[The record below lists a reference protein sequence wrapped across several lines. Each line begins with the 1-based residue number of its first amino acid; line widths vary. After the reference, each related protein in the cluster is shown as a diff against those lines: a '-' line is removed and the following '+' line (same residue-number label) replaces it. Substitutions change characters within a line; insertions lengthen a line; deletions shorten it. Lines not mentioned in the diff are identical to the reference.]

1 MINNK
6 NRSLSLGDIKS
17 AYLLGIGGV
26 SMSSLAMI
34 LKSHGA
40 DVSGYDMNDSD
51 TVKKLR
57 ANGVGVD
64 TVYRNGALSGVDTLV
79 FSAAIKADN
88 PYMVEAAEKGLRI
101 LTRAELLGLVTAH
114 FPHAIGVSGTHGKST
129 TTGMLAQICVYE
141 DSETAVLSGASLP
154 FLGGLYKAG
163 NGERVVF
170 EACEYK
176 NSYHAM
182 FPTIKVVLNC
192 EHDHVDFFP
201 TLDDVVESFRKYI
214 DTARFPGAEN
224 KAVVCLDCKNS
235 VKAAEN
241 TSAEVYF
248 YSVKE
253 KTGFY
258 AENID
263 LSDGFGKF
271 DAVLCDGSRIDGIKL
286 SVPGMHNVSNAV
298 AACAAAYLTGV
309 SRENIKRGLCEF
321 GGVSRRFEKLG
332 EYDGAVL
339 VDDYA
344 HHPDEIRATLTAA
357 KKLPYSRI
365 ICVFQPHTYTR
376 TAALLDDFASALSLA
391 DEVYVADIY
400 AAREINESGVS
411 SADIAKRMKNC
422 TYIPS
427 FGGIAERLKGEIK
440 SGDLVITMGAG
451 EAYKVAKML
460 LNNK

>member
-1 MINNK
+1 MINNTK
-6 NRSLSLGDIKS
+6 SVLTLGDIKG

-34 LKSHGA
+34 LKSHGTA
-40 DVSGYDMNDSD
+40 VSGYDMNESE
-51 TVKKLR
+51 TVQKLR
-57 ANGVGVD
+57 QSGIAVD
-64 TVYRNGALSGVDTLV
+64 TCFRENALNGVDTLI
-79 FSAAIKADN
+79 FSAAIKPDD
-88 PYMVEAAEKGLRI
+88 PYMVEAAGKGLRI

-114 FPHAIGVSGTHGKST
+114 FPHAIGVAGTHGKST

-201 TLDDVVESFRKYI
+201 TLDDVIESFRKYI
-214 DTARFPGAEN
+214 DTRRFPGAEN

-271 DAVLCDGSRIDGIKL
+271 DAVLCDGDRIDGIKL
-286 SVPGMHNVSNAV
+286 SVPGIHNVSNAV
-298 AACAAAYLTGV
+298 AACAAAYLSGV
-309 SRENIKRGLCEF
+309 SAKNIKRGLCEF
-321 GGVSRRFEKLG
+321 RGVSRRFEKLG
-332 EYDGAVL
+332 EYRGAVL
-339 VDDYA
+339 IDDYA

-400 AAREINESGVS
+400 AAREKNESGVS
-411 SADIAKRMKNC
+411 SADIAARMKNC

-427 FGGIAERLKGEIK
+427 FDGIADCLKDKIK

-451 EAYKVAKML
+451 EAYKVAEML
-460 LNNK
+460 LGTK

>member
-1 MINNK
+1 M
-6 NRSLSLGDIKS
+6 
-17 AYLLGIGGV
+17 
-26 SMSSLAMI
+26 
-34 LKSHGA
+34 
-40 DVSGYDMNDSD
+40 
-51 TVKKLR
+51 
-57 ANGVGVD
+57 
-64 TVYRNGALSGVDTLV
+64 
-79 FSAAIKADN
+79 
-88 PYMVEAAEKGLRI
+88 
-101 LTRAELLGLVTAH
+101 
-114 FPHAIGVSGTHGKST
+114 
-129 TTGMLAQICVYE
+129 
-141 DSETAVLSGASLP
+141 
-154 FLGGLYKAG
+154 
-163 NGERVVF
+163 
-170 EACEYK
+170 
-176 NSYHAM
+176 
-182 FPTIKVVLNC
+182 
-192 EHDHVDFFP
+192 
-201 TLDDVVESFRKYI
+201 
-214 DTARFPGAEN
+214 
-224 KAVVCLDCKNS
+224 
-235 VKAAEN
+235 
-241 TSAEVYF
+241 
-248 YSVKE
+248 
-253 KTGFY
+253 
-258 AENID
+258 
-263 LSDGFGKF
+263 
-271 DAVLCDGSRIDGIKL
+271 LCDGSRIDGIKL

-309 SRENIKRGLCEF
+309 SRENIKKGLCEF

>member
-1 MINNK
+1 MINNTK
-6 NRSLSLGDIKS
+6 SVLTLGDIKG

-34 LKSHGA
+34 LKSHGTA
-40 DVSGYDMNDSD
+40 VSGYDMNESE
-51 TVKKLR
+51 TVQKLR
-57 ANGVGVD
+57 QSGIAVD
-64 TVYRNGALSGVDTLV
+64 TCFRENALNGVDTLI
-79 FSAAIKADN
+79 FSAAIKPDD
-88 PYMVEAAEKGLRI
+88 PYMVEAAGKGLRI

-114 FPHAIGVSGTHGKST
+114 FPHAIGVAGTHGKST

-201 TLDDVVESFRKYI
+201 TLDDVIESFRKYI
-214 DTARFPGAEN
+214 DTRRFPGAEN

-253 KTGFY
+253 KTDFY

-271 DAVLCDGSRIDGIKL
+271 DAVLCDGDRIDGIKL
-286 SVPGMHNVSNAV
+286 SVPGIHNVSNAV
-298 AACAAAYLTGV
+298 AACAAAYLSGV
-309 SRENIKRGLCEF
+309 SAKNIKRGLCEF
-321 GGVSRRFEKLG
+321 RGVSRRFEKLG
-332 EYDGAVL
+332 EYRGAVL
-339 VDDYA
+339 IDDYA

-400 AAREINESGVS
+400 AAREKNESGVS
-411 SADIAKRMKNC
+411 SADIAARMKNC

-427 FGGIAERLKGEIK
+427 FDGIADCLKDKIK

-451 EAYKVAKML
+451 EAYKVAEML
-460 LNNK
+460 LGTK